1 MNHRLEKADSAEE
14 EDLGLPPV
22 EVDPRILEAASRNF
36 VSNPDQPSSSEQE
49 ISLNQPPPPS
59 IPSRGPATPQ
69 VSASSSVPTV
79 AEASI
84 EDPNSLNANNN
95 QNGGGDAI
103 PIVHA
108 MAVMDP
114 DPNNNYGGSMNAQHQ
129 QEASQQVIVEPS
141 PLESSIAVPAGAA
154 AAPAQ
159 PSHHPYAQQESPLP
173 PLMIQ
178 QTPPPQQQQDVRK
191 SGCVI
196 FSLTSA
202 LVCMCCL
209 LPIICIVIF
218 VGLDWE
224 DVSFDDD
231 DQYATDDFF
240 NTNFFDEDSTD

>member
-1 MNHRLEKADSAEE
+1 MNRRLEKADSAEE

-36 VSNPDQPSSSEQE
+36 VSNPDQPSSSEPE

-114 DPNNNYGGSMNAQHQ
+114 DPNNNNYGGSMNAQHQ
-129 QEASQQVIVEPS
+129 QETSQQVIVEPS

-159 PSHHPYAQQESPLP
+159 PHPYAQQESPLP

-209 LPIICIVIF
+209 LPIICILIF